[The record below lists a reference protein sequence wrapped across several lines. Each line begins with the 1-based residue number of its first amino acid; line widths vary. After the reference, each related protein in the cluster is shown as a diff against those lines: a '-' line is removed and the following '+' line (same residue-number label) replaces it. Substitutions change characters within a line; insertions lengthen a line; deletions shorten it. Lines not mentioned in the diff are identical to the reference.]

1 MTSVNVNHE
10 GAGTLGQGNQW
21 DSASEMAHPLNSEQV
36 MFTSDVPLGV
46 YTSTTM
52 RGQLATHTQEMKL
65 KELKNG
71 RLAMLAF
78 GGAITQAGRSGA
90 LITWYYLA
98 AFLKN
103 F

>member
-1 MTSVNVNHE
+1 MR
-10 GAGTLGQGNQW
+10 GQGPW
-21 DSASEMAHPLNSEQV
+21 GRAISGTHPLNSEQV